1 MIKLEEEGLLKH
13 NRTGLLQRTHYIRY
27 IISTGKKIKMG
38 KNNIDG
44 ELQQIQQTG
53 SVSNYCNRCFD
64 NVKIHSSHSM
74 NQNRPCTSYNGN
86 DCGTMGGRRV
96 SSATSSCQDKSQSTP
111 NLRSG
116 NNNCAEANRPRNN
129 YWGYTYEYGRS
140 HWIPYFGHHRC
151 STYSSKLVPRH
162 MGWLWHMKPGA
173 IAKPV
178 KELMQ
183 NFLVNYPLDTI
194 PNTKFRT
201 TKIVPITSSGEVEEE
216 QPMFKVQR
224 KGGEYFITM
233 RPMKKRNTLEE
244 NYNPYLNCAPI
255 SLKLT
260 RRSKCPKPK
269 RIETITEEN
278 DEYEGETAAGEKAS
292 FGSYPCPCEEEMNV
306 TLLPS
311 EGTESD
317 LSLEFTPPLPKR
329 DKGKLP
335 DKHETGT
342 QYNCDDFILKFIPKD
357 EKIKKKVMRK
367 PQATEKKKGGK
378 SGKGKKG
385 K

>member
-1 MIKLEEEGLLKH
+1 MIKLKEEGILKH
-13 NRTGLLQRTHYIRY
+13 NRTGLLHRTHYIRY
-27 IISTGKKIKMG
+27 IISTGKKLKMG
-38 KNNIDG
+38 KQKFDG
-44 ELQQIQQTG
+44 ELQKVQQAG
-53 SVSNYCNRCFD
+53 SVSNYCNKCFD
-64 NVKIHSSHSM
+64 NIKLHSTQSNM
-74 NQNRPCTSYNGN
+74 NQNRAVIYNGTKLMLS
-86 DCGTMGGRRV
+86 DCG
-96 SSATSSCQDKSQSTP
+96 TSSCQDTFQVTP
-111 NLRSG
+111 NLRLS
-116 NNNCAEANRPRNN
+116 NKNCTAAYRPRKN
-129 YWGYTYEYGRS
+129 YWGYTYEYGHS

-201 TKIVPITSSGEVEEE
+201 CQIVRDTSRGEVEEE

-233 RPMKKRNTLEE
+233 RPMRKRNTLEE

-269 RIETITEEN
+269 IAETITEEN
-278 DEYEGETAAGEKAS
+278 GEYEGEAVIGEKGS
-292 FGSYPCPCEEEMNV
+292 FGSYPCPCEEEMNLTV
-306 TLLPS
+306 LPS

-317 LSLEFTPPLPKR
+317 LSLEFTPPLPKLDR
-329 DKGKLP
+329 GRLP

-357 EKIKKKVMRK
+357 EKIKKKIMRK
-367 PQATEKKKGGK
+367 PGTAEKKKGGK
-378 SGKGKKG
+378 SGKGKGKKG